1 MSEQTPKYLIFDKRP
16 TLGTLEVPGESW
28 DAYVVRKLTEE
39 REYHARRSKQLQK
52 ITLDDSR
59 TTYWSPEIQK

>member
-39 REYHARRSKQLQK
+39 REYKVSILTKNATQQSNN
-52 ITLDDSR
+52 
-59 TTYWSPEIQK
+59 P